1 LVVDPLVNAPGE
13 ATRAST
19 PRPWHRPA
27 PPTARIRR
35 RHRTHTSS
43 RAASSSASTADASAW
58 LPDTHLSHEGPGT
71 CGAGEQAYACP
82 GAARRVFPN
91 LCCRRDEAPR
101 GKSAGI
107 QHLWASN

>member
-58 LPDTHLSHEGPGT
+58 LPDTHLSHEGPGP
-71 CGAGEQAYACP
+71 AGL
-82 GAARRVFPN
+82 GSRRTRARALPARVFPN

-101 GKSAGI
+101 AKSAGI
-107 QHLWASN
+107 QHPWASN

>member
-13 ATRAST
+13 ATHAST

-27 PPTARIRR
+27 PRTARIRR

-82 GAARRVFPN
+82 GAARPRVPKSV
-91 LCCRRDEAPR
+91 LPPRRSTQ
-101 GKSAGI
+101 GQIAGI